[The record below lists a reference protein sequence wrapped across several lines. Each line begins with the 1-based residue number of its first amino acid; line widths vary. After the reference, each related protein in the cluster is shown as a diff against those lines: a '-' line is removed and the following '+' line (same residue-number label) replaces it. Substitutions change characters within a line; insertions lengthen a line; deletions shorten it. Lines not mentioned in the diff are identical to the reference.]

1 MSAQNVFT
9 FCCDAFFPINILL
22 FFFILE
28 EFRKKQKK
36 SNLSANLQYFMETS
50 CKATDSDTLKV
61 WKMISNCMLVTTN
74 WNIFNCLWMSHWM
87 SHICMSTKQKKTVCH
102 MVKSVQRTKCPCS
115 LSLRSS
121 GTIQGGS
128 QGIKE
133 TSPRRQPRSK
143 SLYSQRRSSS
153 NSRKST
159 LAGPTRRIIKMHQS
173 F

>member
-1 MSAQNVFT
+1 MH
-9 FCCDAFFPINILL
+9 FFPKYSL
-22 FFFILE
+22 FLVCMLE

-36 SNLSANLQYFMETS
+36 SNMSANLQYFMETS

-61 WKMISNCMLVTTN
+61 WNMISQCMLFTTKR
-74 WNIFNCLWMSHWM
+74 NIFNCHMLWM
-87 SHICMSTKQKKTVCH
+87 SHICMSTKKTVCH

-115 LSLRSS
+115 LPLRSS

-128 QGIKE
+128 QGING
-133 TSPRRQPRSK
+133 TGPRRQPRSK
-143 SLYSQRRSSS
+143 SLCSQRRSSS

-159 LAGPTRRIIKMHQS
+159 LAGPTRRIIKMHQG